1 MHESLQTFRR
11 EQNLIRHEFMM
22 NVAQNTGSSPLDD
35 GLWLYRREP
44 SDGGPILP
52 SRERVIG
59 D

>member
-1 MHESLQTFRR
+1 MSESLEHYRR
-11 EQNLIRHEFMM
+11 EQHGIRHEFMV
-22 NVAQNTGSSPLDD
+22 NVAQNTGTAPSDD

-44 SDGGPILP
+44 TDGGPILP